1 MLKGTQ
7 YTSAVLSNTGKAFAT
22 SADGTLREI
31 LEGQVLRAIEL
42 PGSVNGCAL
51 SRSGKLLLSAFGGN
65 SGATSGAVVGVRV
78 PLTQPPELQVTPGH
92 AGAITRVQMNHEESL
107 LFTGGEDGLVM
118 IWKISD
124 REGRVKASGRFSNR
138 CWLVFLN
145 TRFFPEIRR
154 RVSWII
160 FPDFYGFLISGK
172 EKDNLRFQ
180 DYRKILYDPKSWK

>member
-124 REGRVKASGRFSNR
+124 REGRVKASGRFSNS
-138 CWLVFLN
+138 CLLN
-145 TRFFPEIRR
+145 PFWHILEYFSREISSKWFATQK
-154 RVSWII
+154 VDIET
-160 FPDFYGFLISGK
+160 G
-172 EKDNLRFQ
+172 
-180 DYRKILYDPKSWK
+180 

>member
-124 REGRVKASGRFSNR
+124 REGRVKASGGFSNL
-138 CWLVFLN
+138 CLLN
-145 TRFFPEIRR
+145 PFWHILEYISENRQHAESYGKAIHEPEI
-154 RVSWII
+154 
-160 FPDFYGFLISGK
+160 LETTSGK
-172 EKDNLRFQ
+172 IF
-180 DYRKILYDPKSWK
+180 

>member
-1 MLKGTQ
+1 M
-7 YTSAVLSNTGKAFAT
+7 SNTGKAFAT

-65 SGATSGAVVGVRV
+65 SGATSGAVVGVRI

-92 AGAITRVQMNHEESL
+92 AGAITRVQMNHEETL

-124 REGRVKASGRFSNR
+124 REGRIKASGRFSNW
-138 CWLVFLN
+138 CFWVKSTFIFLS
-145 TRFFPEIRR
+145 RPLSY
-154 RVSWII
+154 SWIVQFDI
-160 FPDFYGFLISGK
+160 FGPSF
-172 EKDNLRFQ
+172 
-180 DYRKILYDPKSWK
+180 ILLDHPV